1 MVAKKDAER
10 GRTLLRKLDRCLG
23 VPLLLLIGLLRPKR
37 PKPASFQ
44 SLGICVFAAIG
55 DALLASVLISDLK
68 KAYPQLKITIF
79 ATSAN
84 AGVFK
89 LISGWDNLVL
99 VPITQPWAAIRQV
112 RAHPVDILLDT
123 SQWPRIGALI
133 CALSGAKWTLGF
145 RTLGQD
151 RHFSYDWV
159 VDHNPKTHELDNFR
173 ALLAPFGLKSASP
186 PQINL
191 TALGGINCL
200 NIRQP
205 YLVFHPWASGTH
217 FELREWPLQSW
228 VELANRALKA
238 GYGLL
243 ITGGPGDVARA
254 DNLLAEIAESLPEP
268 LAQGVLTSLA
278 GKVDLVTTAA
288 YLQKSAGVVSV
299 NTGTMHLAALLG
311 APLIALHGP
320 TDPDRWGPIYPGST
334 SELKPIILGPGR
346 KEGGAYLNLGFE
358 YPENPSYL
366 MNQISVQD
374 VVQALRKF
382 SINIH

>member
-1 MVAKKDAER
+1 MVAKKGAER
-10 GRTLLRKLDRCLG
+10 GRTLLRKLDRYLG

-37 PKPASFQ
+37 LRPASFE

-55 DALLASVLISDLK
+55 DALLASVLIEDLK

-84 AGVFK
+84 SGVFK

-99 VPITQPWAAIRQV
+99 VPITQPWAAINQV

-133 CALSGAKWTLGF
+133 CTLSGAKWTLGF
-145 RTLGQD
+145 KTTGQN
-151 RHFSYDWV
+151 RHFAYDCV

-173 ALLAPFGLKSASP
+173 ALLAPFGLKSASLP
-186 PQINL
+186 KIDL
-191 TALGGINCL
+191 LALGDISCL
-200 NIRQP
+200 NIKQP
-205 YLVFHPWASGTH
+205 YLVFHPWASGNH

-228 VELANRALKA
+228 VGLANQALLA

-243 ITGGPGDVARA
+243 ITGGPADVAGA
-254 DNLLAEIAESLPEP
+254 DNLLAEIAQSHPEP
-268 LAQGVLTSLA
+268 LAPGVLTSLA

-299 NTGTMHLAALLG
+299 NTGTMHLASLLEV
-311 APLIALHGP
+311 PLVALHGP
-320 TDPDRWGPIYPGST
+320 TDPERWGPVYPGSN
-334 SELKPIILGPGR
+334 SELTPIILGPGR
-346 KEGGAYLNLGFE
+346 NEGGAYLSLGFE

-374 VVQALRKF
+374 VVAALRKF

>member
-1 MVAKKDAER
+1 MVAKKGAER
-10 GRTLLRKLDRCLG
+10 GRTLLRKLDRYLG

-37 PKPASFQ
+37 LRPASFE

-55 DALLASVLISDLK
+55 DALLASVLIEDLK

-84 AGVFK
+84 SGVFK

-99 VPITQPWAAIRQV
+99 VPITQPWAAINQV

-133 CALSGAKWTLGF
+133 CALSCSKWTLGF
-145 RTLGQD
+145 KTTGQN
-151 RHFSYDWV
+151 RHFAYDCV
-159 VDHNPKTHELDNFR
+159 VDHTPKIHELDNFR
-173 ALLAPFGLKSASP
+173 ALLAPFGLKSASLP
-186 PQINL
+186 KIDL

-200 NIRQP
+200 NIKQP
-205 YLVFHPWASGTH
+205 YLVFHPWASGNH

-228 VELANRALKA
+228 VGLANQALLA

-243 ITGGPGDVARA
+243 ITGGPADVARA
-254 DNLLAEIAESLPEP
+254 DNLLAEIAQSHPESLAPG
-268 LAQGVLTSLA
+268 LLTSLA

-299 NTGTMHLAALLG
+299 NTGTMHLASLLEV
-311 APLIALHGP
+311 PLVALHGP
-320 TDPDRWGPIYPGST
+320 TDPERWGPVYPGSN
-334 SELKPIILGPGR
+334 SELTPIILGPGR
-346 KEGGAYLNLGFE
+346 NEGGAYLSLGFE

-374 VVQALRKF
+374 VVAALRKF

>member
-1 MVAKKDAER
+1 VVVSKSSER
-10 GRTLLRKLDRCLG
+10 GRILLRKLDRWFG
-23 VPLLLLIGLLRPKR
+23 VPLLLLISLFRPKR
-37 PKPASFQ
+37 PKPASFER
-44 SLGICVFAAIG
+44 LGICVFAAIG
-55 DALLASVLISDLK
+55 DALLASVLIESLK

-79 ATSAN
+79 GTSAN
-84 AGVFK
+84 AGVFQ

-145 RTLGQD
+145 RTIGQD
-151 RHFSYDWV
+151 RHFSYDCV
-159 VDHNPKTHELDNFR
+159 VDHNPKIHELDNFR
-173 ALLAPFGLKSASP
+173 ALSAPFGLKSASLP
-186 PQINL
+186 KIDL
-191 TALGGINCL
+191 TALGDISCL
-200 NIRQP
+200 NIKQP
-205 YLVFHPWASGTH
+205 YLVFHPWASGNH

-228 VELANRALKA
+228 VGLANQALLA

-243 ITGGPGDVARA
+243 ITGGPADVARA
-254 DNLLAEIAESLPEP
+254 DNLLAEIAQSHPEP
-268 LAQGVLTSLA
+268 LAPGVLTSLA
-278 GKVDLVTTAA
+278 GKVDLATTAA

-299 NTGTMHLAALLG
+299 NTGTMHLASLLEV
-311 APLIALHGP
+311 PLVALHGP
-320 TDPDRWGPIYPGST
+320 TDPERWGPVYPGSNSDLT
-334 SELKPIILGPGR
+334 PIILGPGR
-346 KEGGAYLNLGFE
+346 NEGGAYLSLGFE

-374 VVQALRKF
+374 VVAALRKF